1 MGTFNKRNVLILTF
15 RDLLKLSLNLEP
27 SRPGS
32 EVQDWVKCRDWL
44 ALPQVT
50 PYSARTT
57 KISKVASER
66 ELYNYLKVG
75 VGSPAIIIMTDSL
88 DNIQDGIELCR
99 IVGLLTKEI
108 IPDGIIYRTQ
118 NLRFSYIKCDD
129 FRNTYKFLIITDI
142 LKRIISLFS

>member
-1 MGTFNKRNVLILTF
+1 M
-15 RDLLKLSLNLEP
+15 
-27 SRPGS
+27 
-32 EVQDWVKCRDWL
+32 
-44 ALPQVT
+44 T

-75 VGSPAIIIMTDSL
+75 TAAIVIMTDSV

-99 IVGLLTKEI
+99 IVGLLTKKT
-108 IPDGIIYRTQ
+108 IPDGIIYRAK

-129 FRNTYKFLIITDI
+129 FRNT
-142 LKRIISLFS
+142 

>member
-1 MGTFNKRNVLILTF
+1 MVTFNKRNVLILTS

-27 SRPGS
+27 SQPGS

-75 VGSPAIIIMTDSL
+75 GRGCRENFRESPTETPLLSL
-88 DNIQDGIELCR
+88 DYKSFLESSKSTCRLDHVNIYVLSCLYFPGI
-99 IVGLLTKEI
+99 VT
-108 IPDGIIYRTQ
+108 TQ
-118 NLRFSYIKCDD
+118 
-129 FRNTYKFLIITDI
+129 
-142 LKRIISLFS
+142 